1 MAQHHERREKTKLVK
16 QEPAPCFG
24 ADAMLRHNCP
34 EEHMPMST
42 FLNASPIFGPVRS
55 RRLGLSLGVNM
66 MPASGKICTF
76 DCIYCE
82 NGLNAERPC
91 HEPHNTAAVVL
102 DALEAKLREMTVE
115 GELPDVIT
123 FAGNGEP
130 TAAPEFPQAIA
141 GAVALRD
148 QLAPNTK
155 IAVLSNGTRADRPQ
169 VHDALMMVDDNIL
182 KLDTVDPAFIQLL
195 DQPVGPYDVEHQI
208 ETFASFDGHVIIQ
221 TIFLT
226 GEYQGKS
233 IDNTG
238 DEYVGPWLA
247 ALERIRPQEATIYTV
262 ARETPI
268 AGLAKAAPKALD
280 AIAARVRALG
290 IPCQV
295 SY

>member
-1 MAQHHERREKTKLVK
+1 
-16 QEPAPCFG
+16 
-24 ADAMLRHNCP
+24 
-34 EEHMPMST
+34 MST
-42 FLNASPIFGPVRS
+42 FLNASPVFGPVRS

-82 NGLNAERPC
+82 NGFNAERPC
-91 HEPHNTAAVVL
+91 HEPHNSASTAL
-102 DALEAKLREMTVE
+102 DALEAKLRAMAET
-115 GELPDVIT
+115 GDLPDVIT

-141 GAVALRD
+141 GTVRLRD
-148 QLAPNTK
+148 ELAPSAK
-155 IAVLSNGTRADRPQ
+155 IAVLSNGTRADRPE

-182 KLDTVDPAFIQLL
+182 KLDTVDPSFIQLL

-221 TIFLT
+221 TMFLT
-226 GEYQGKS
+226 GEYQCRS

-238 DEYVGPWLA
+238 DAYVEPWLA

-262 ARETPI
+262 ARETP
-268 AGLAKAAPKALD
+268 ATGLAKAAPEVLD
-280 AIAARVRALG
+280 GIAARVRALG

>member
-1 MAQHHERREKTKLVK
+1 MARHHERREKTKLVK
-16 QEPAPCFG
+16 QEPTPCFG
-24 ADAMLRHNCP
+24 ADAMLRHNCL

-91 HEPHNTAAVVL
+91 HEPYNTAAVVL
-102 DALEAKLREMTVE
+102 EALEAKLREMAAE

-130 TAAPEFPQAIA
+130 TAAPEFPRAIA

-148 QLAPNTK
+148 ELAPNSK
-155 IAVLSNGTRADRPQ
+155 IAVLSNGTRADRPE

-208 ETFASFDGHVIIQ
+208 ETFESFDGHVIIQ

-226 GEYQGKS
+226 GEYQSKP

-238 DEYVGPWLA
+238 EEYVAPWLV

-268 AGLAKAAPKALD
+268 AGLAKAAPEVLD
-280 AIAARVRALG
+280 KIAARVRALG